1 MYFYLFS
8 FFFPLSQTLFLS
20 SFSFF
25 FTIDYLCVR
34 IVICEKTSLSR
45 DNWTKIWQR
54 EDENKK
60 NLFNNLDARR
70 STRHRYN
77 YVTLR
82 KINMEKFTR
91 INTLPRII
99 FIKKKKKIRKE
110 ERQKKYR
117 RKIRFL
123 LKRIENDHRS
133 LFSRDE
139 N

>member
-1 MYFYLFS
+1 MCLCKHFCITFK
-8 FFFPLSQTLFLS
+8 S
-20 SFSFF
+20 SFSLSCVLLFVFFLFSTLPNSFPFFFFFFF

-117 RKIRFL
+117 
-123 LKRIENDHRS
+123 
-133 LFSRDE
+133 
-139 N
+139 

>member
-1 MYFYLFS
+1 MAKRRRK
-8 FFFPLSQTLFLS
+8 Q
-20 SFSFF
+20 
-25 FTIDYLCVR
+25 
-34 IVICEKTSLSR
+34 
-45 DNWTKIWQR
+45 
-54 EDENKK
+54 KK
-60 NLFNNLDARR
+60 FVQQSRR

-117 RKIRFL
+117 
-123 LKRIENDHRS
+123 
-133 LFSRDE
+133 
-139 N
+139 